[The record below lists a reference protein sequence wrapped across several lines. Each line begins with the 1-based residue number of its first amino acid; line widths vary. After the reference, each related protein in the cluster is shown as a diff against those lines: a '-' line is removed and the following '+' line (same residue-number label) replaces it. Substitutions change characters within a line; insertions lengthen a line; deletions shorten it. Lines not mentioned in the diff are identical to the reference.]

1 MCKPSDFSEPLEI
14 SYHGMDNSLRPSN
27 HTIRSYYTLLK
38 HQTTSMNKARGKN
51 ITMQCYVLI
60 FTLHILN
67 PVRSRKY
74 LKLTL
79 FCIIILKKILNL
91 CCHFKTKTSNNTSM
105 NNAKGKKYNYAVL
118 CTLYLPYIY

>member
-1 MCKPSDFSEPLEI
+1 
-14 SYHGMDNSLRPSN
+14 
-27 HTIRSYYTLLK
+27 
-38 HQTTSMNKARGKN
+38 MNKARGKN
-51 ITMQCYVLI
+51 ITMQYYVLI
-60 FTLHILN
+60 FALNILN
-67 PVRSRKY
+67 PARSRKY